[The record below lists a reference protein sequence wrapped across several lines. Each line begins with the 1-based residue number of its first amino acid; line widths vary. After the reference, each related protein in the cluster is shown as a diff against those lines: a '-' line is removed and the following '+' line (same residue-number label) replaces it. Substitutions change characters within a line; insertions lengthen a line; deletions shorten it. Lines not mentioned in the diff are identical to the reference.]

1 MAMPSSRDI
10 SVAEAPPS
18 RMRDVIVVGAGGGGA
33 IVAKELAQRGLD
45 VLLLEAGPRFARSER
60 EWRHFENEA
69 NNPATGIFRF
79 GPGDRSKP
87 PWARDLPQNCYVWQ
101 TAGVGGSTVH
111 YFANSPRAMP
121 GVFADYAGDDAR
133 LYDRDHSFPFGYAE
147 LVPYYEW
154 VEHTLPVQ
162 TAAMGTK
169 EEVFLRAA
177 GKLGLPVQTSKDITR
192 AAYRPQENAILQPRG
207 TAGRTGDPRRIVYP
221 KAQGCTFCGHCIQ
234 GCIEPIRSPVN
245 LRAKRSTHASYVP
258 MALTADRWA
267 RGKAVTLV
275 PDAFAVRI
283 ETAPQGGA
291 TIATGVTWRG
301 LATGE
306 LVTEEGKVVV
316 LAAGAV
322 ETPRLWLNSG
332 LPNPNDQVGRGLTN
346 HYYDYV
352 IGRLPVR
359 TNSSKG
365 PASAAR
371 VDFPG
376 YGGLESIGLPPG
388 LQAQSLTASDAGI
401 AGFYDNGFEGG
412 AQGAEAVGR
421 LVGLR
426 LKRFLTDIDH
436 LLAAFVITDD
446 DVQAESRVTLS
457 TTMKPDEH
465 GPISR
470 IELPKRTARTIRNRE
485 FLVGRTV
492 ELLRAA
498 GAKEVVRVNWPPLL
512 VHMQSTMRIGVSD
525 RDSVLDA
532 NAEAR
537 WVKRLFVADNSALAN
552 ALGGPNPTLTTQALA
567 TRTAEKIFE
576 RYFGG
581 EPWVG
586 RETPVASIDPAVTRA
601 VAGLHD

>member
-1 MAMPSSRDI
+1 MHVGI
-10 SVAEAPPS
+10 SG
-18 RMRDVIVVGAGGGGA
+18 RGTMRDVIVVGAGGAGPV
-33 IVAKELAQRGLD
+33 VAKELAVRGLD
-45 VLLLEAGPRFARSER
+45 VLLLEAGPEFAHSER
-60 EWRHFENEA
+60 EWSHLENEA
-69 NNPATGIFRF
+69 NNPASGIFRF
-79 GPGDRSKP
+79 GPGDRTQP
-87 PWARDLPQNCYVWQ
+87 PWARDLPQNCFLWQ

-111 YFANSPRAMP
+111 YFGNSPRAMP
-121 GVFADYAGDDAR
+121 GAFNDYVGPDANA
-133 LYDRDHSFPFGYAE
+133 YDRDHLFPFTYRQ

-169 EEVFLRAA
+169 EQLFLRAA
-177 GKLGLPVQTSKDITR
+177 AKLGLPTQTSKDITR
-192 AAYRPQENAILQPRG
+192 SAFRPQENAILQPQG
-207 TAGRTGDPRRIVYP
+207 SAGRTNKAKQLVYP
-221 KAQGCTFCGHCIQ
+221 RAKGCTFCGYCPQ
-234 GCIEPIRSPVN
+234 GCIEPIKSPRN

-436 LLAAFVITDD
+436 LLAAFVITD
-446 DVQAESRVTLS
+446 
-457 TTMKPDEH
+457 TT
-465 GPISR
+465 S
-470 IELPKRTARTIRNRE
+470 
-485 FLVGRTV
+485 
-492 ELLRAA
+492 
-498 GAKEVVRVNWPPLL
+498 
-512 VHMQSTMRIGVSD
+512 
-525 RDSVLDA
+525 
-532 NAEAR
+532 
-537 WVKRLFVADNSALAN
+537 
-552 ALGGPNPTLTTQALA
+552 
-567 TRTAEKIFE
+567 
-576 RYFGG
+576 
-581 EPWVG
+581 
-586 RETPVASIDPAVTRA
+586 
-601 VAGLHD
+601 